1 MGGMIEP
8 LLLQPTQVTSAP
20 RYLAREDAT
29 VLEHEAAHLLA
40 MHTEGLNRTRSRAN
54 EIAHR
59 LMALVGHPHWRE
71 FAGP

>member
-40 MHTEGLNRTRSRAN
+40 MHTVSTA
-54 EIAHR
+54 
-59 LMALVGHPHWRE
+59 VGFQAIGAE
-71 FAGP
+71 